1 MEKMD
6 IRTRDETLARF
17 PNLSGALVRVLVTE
31 DRSEYWS
38 GCEGCKTTT
47 PEDRTEL
54 GTLETARD
62 WARKHSET
70 CRALP
75 QEKDAKTNAQRAKE
89 LASRA
94 VQLAAGAG
102 NAVTDW
108 ESKHRETAI
117 TTHLKAA
124 EVFAT
129 LARIEGN

>member
-1 MEKMD
+1 MPK
-6 IRTRDETLARF
+6 TALNTQDETVARF
-17 PNLSGALVRVLVTE
+17 PNLSGALVRVLVTV

-62 WARKHSET
+62 WAAKHSDT

-75 QEKDAKTNAQRAKE
+75 QETDAKTYTQRAEE
-89 LASRA
+89 LARRA
-94 VQLAAGAG
+94 VQLAAGNG
-102 NAVTDW
+102 TAVTDW

-117 TTHLKAA
+117 QTHLKAA

-129 LARIEGN
+129 LARLK